1 MKNENYG
8 EIVIFQSDDGLVKI
22 DVSMHD
28 DTVWLNL
35 EQMSQLFD
43 RDKSTISRHI
53 KNVFDVG
60 ELQHDSTVAN
70 FATVQNEGIRKVERN
85 IDLDIS
91 RSFIEDVNKEKAFRS
106 FVVILSVGLIL
117 EKHQRI
123 KVILLF
129 LELHLY

>member
-1 MKNENYG
+1 MENEKYG

-53 KNVFDVG
+53 KNVFDEG
-60 ELQHDSTVAN
+60 ELQYDSTVAN

-85 IDLDIS
+85 IDYYNLDMI
-91 RSFIEDVNKEKAFRS
+91 I
-106 FVVILSVGLIL
+106 SVGYRVKSLRGVDF
-117 EKHQRI
+117 RI
-123 KVILLF
+123 
-129 LELHLY
+129 